1 MNALGSYVRSLVFLN
16 SRFDQYMRGNKA
28 ALTAEEV
35 NGFNLFMGKAK
46 CGTCHYMP
54 LFNGNFPPRF
64 VKTDAE
70 VIGVPATAQAL
81 LRGRPRGGG
90 KGAVI
95 DADPGRFAIVP
106 AESFRH
112 AFKTPTV
119 RNAARTGPYMH
130 NGVFS
135 TLEEVMDFYN
145 KGGGAGLGIK
155 IPNQT
160 LPFDKLD
167 LNENERREIIA
178 FIRSLDSQ

>member
-1 MNALGSYVRSLVFLN
+1 
-16 SRFDQYMRGNKA
+16 
-28 ALTAEEV
+28 
-35 NGFNLFMGKAK
+35 MGKAK

-64 VKTDAE
+64 VKTEAE
-70 VIGVPATAQAL
+70 VIGVPAAGATQGLVRSGEKGAA
-81 LRGRPRGGG
+81 

-145 KGGGAGLGIK
+145 KGGGVGLGIK

-160 LPFDKLD
+160 LPFDKLE
-167 LNENERREIIA
+167 LNENERNEIIA
-178 FIRSLDSQ
+178 FIKSLDSQ